1 MKTIKFLLVL
11 LLVMLGTTA
20 FAQGV
25 VVHKTDGTTEVIHD
39 VDSVVYETSAIGY
52 YSFNATSTAEIKNL
66 TASDFTKLTEATS
79 EVPCGAEG
87 GLACVLTPRTTAPNI
102 YKFSAAD
109 NMYGTMGTMKQSDT
123 AGKTKTIN
131 GKTYNVWYVT
141 GATGGNISKCKFIIN

>member
-66 TASDFTKLTEATS
+66 TATDFTKLNAATS
-79 EVPCGAEG
+79 EVNCGVT
-87 GLACVLTPRTTAPNI
+87 GLITVLTTGTTAPI
-102 YKFSAAD
+102 AWKRSEMD
-109 NMYGTMGTMKQSDT
+109 GQTYGEPITLNKAGTF
-123 AGKTKTIN
+123 TIEIN
-131 GKTYNVWYVT
+131 NKTYNVWYWA
-141 GATGGNISKCKFIIN
+141 GATNASDNKKVKIQIN